1 MSNPVLNPALN
12 LVQTDAQ
19 TDAQTWRPA
28 PRALALGLCAV
39 ALLSACSSTPPPRF
53 HSLMSGL
60 APLVELPAQA
70 VLAWQLA
77 PVTVPAQVD
86 QPQFVVRRADD
97 TLVVLE
103 QERWIAP
110 LQDELRAALAERL
123 SHTLGSP
130 GASPS
135 AGRKD
140 WRVAVEVSRF
150 DSAPGRTLLVLQW
163 SVSARSSAEVA
174 LRCQGRYEQTV
185 AADMAAIAQGHRLAV
200 QRLAAAMAPALL
212 NLDAAK
218 AAACG

>member
-1 MSNPVLNPALN
+1 MNTRFL
-12 LVQTDAQ
+12 
-19 TDAQTWRPA
+19 TWV
-28 PRALALGLCAV
+28 LCAA
-39 ALLSACSSTPPPRF
+39 ALLAACSSTPPPRF
-53 HSLMSGL
+53 HSLLSG
-60 APLVELPAQA
+60 AVPLTQPPAA
-70 VLAWQLA
+70 SVLAWQLA

-110 LQDELRAALAERL
+110 LQDELRAALAEQL
-123 SHTLGSP
+123 SQTLGSP
-130 GASPS
+130 GASPGP
-135 AGRKD
+135 GRKD

-163 SVSARSSAEVA
+163 SVSARGTAEPV

-185 AADMAAIAQGHRLAV
+185 AVDMAAVAQGHRQAV

-212 NLDAAK
+212 SLDAAK
-218 AAACG
+218 ATACG